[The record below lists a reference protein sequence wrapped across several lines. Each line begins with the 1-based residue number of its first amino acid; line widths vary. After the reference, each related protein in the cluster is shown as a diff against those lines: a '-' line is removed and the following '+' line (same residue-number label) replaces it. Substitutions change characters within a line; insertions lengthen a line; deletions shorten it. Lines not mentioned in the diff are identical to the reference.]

1 MPHPARQR
9 VIDELRDRLKQWESP
24 RRATGAIVSSGYAAL
39 DRLLPEGGFRRGGLV
54 ECLEPAAGSGAGTLA
69 LAAATRATGQAL
81 RESTAGAGP
90 LVVVDGQ
97 GEFYPP
103 AAALAGIDLER
114 LILVE
119 PRNRQDQAW
128 VWDQALRCPGVGAVL
143 GWIGNFNQRT
153 RRRWQLAAEAG
164 AGLGLLIC
172 PASIRDEPC
181 WAQVRLLVQ
190 PLVSSHVSPP
200 GRRVRIELLRAASV
214 ATGVIVELD
223 LEDETRDVHLDSP
236 LATGAAVRRSAR
248 A

>member
-1 MPHPARQR
+1 MSCPSRQR
-9 VIDELRDRLKQWESP
+9 VVDELRDQLKQWESP
-24 RRATGAIVSSGYAAL
+24 RRATGSVVSSGHAAL
-39 DRLLPEGGFRRGGLV
+39 DRVLPEQGFRRGGLV
-54 ECLEPAAGSGAGTLA
+54 EYLEPAAGSGAGTLA
-69 LAAATRATGQAL
+69 LAAANRATG
-81 RESTAGAGP
+81 EAGP
-90 LVVVDGQ
+90 LVVVDGE

-103 AAALAGIDLER
+103 AAALAGIDLGR

-143 GWIGNFNQRT
+143 GWIGNFNQRA

-181 WAQVRLLVQ
+181 WAQVRLFVQ
-190 PLVSSHVSPP
+190 PLVSPQVSSQQVSSQQ
-200 GRRVRIELLRAASV
+200 GRRLRIELLRAAAV
-214 ATGVIVELD
+214 ATGMTVELD
-223 LEDETRDVHLDSP
+223 LEDETRDLHLDSS